1 MFTKMT
7 KIRFLGGT
15 REVGASGIEVC
26 NGSKSIV
33 LDYGVRP
40 RNEKLL
46 PLEPGEN
53 LVGAVI
59 THAHIDHSGAV
70 PHLIK
75 KNQNLTILATPP
87 TFELTHILL
96 LDMLNIG
103 RGKYPFGF
111 RDAKKVRRIG
121 EYMNYGNIYDFGDMS
136 VELLNAGH
144 IPGSSSVL
152 VNVNGTKLW
161 YSGDLNTIPTNLT
174 TPADSIPE
182 TDYIIIESTYA
193 LKEHPPRE
201 EVEKDFI
208 ETVTACVERGG
219 IALVPAFSVGRAQE
233 VLSIL
238 YKYNFEYPI
247 VLDGMARTVS
257 ELILAFP
264 NYVRDYKTLRKA
276 LGKAKWVRNEKE
288 RKHLLLDP
296 KVVVSPAGMLQG
308 GSAQYYM
315 KHVYNDEL
323 SGIYLVGYQ
332 VPGTSGHKL
341 LNEKV
346 VRIGSKMKKVTA
358 EVKSFELSSHLDGP
372 ALLSLLKS
380 VSNSPKVFV
389 VHGEPESAV
398 GFANLLKEDF
408 GFDAVAPN
416 EGDVYPL
423 SSHI

>member
-1 MFTKMT
+1 MS
-7 KIRFLGGT
+7 KIRFLGGA
-15 REVGASGIEVC
+15 REVGASGIEIY
-26 NGSKSIV
+26 NSNKSLV

-40 RNEKLL
+40 RNEKPL
-46 PLEPGEN
+46 PLEPSEN

-59 THAHIDHSGAV
+59 THAHIDHSGAI
-70 PHLIK
+70 PSLIK
-75 KNQNLTILATPP
+75 KNHNVTVIATPP

-103 RGKYPFGF
+103 RGRYPFGF
-111 RDAKKVRRIG
+111 KDAKKVKRVG
-121 EYMNYGNIYDFGDMS
+121 EYMNYGNIFDFGEIS
-136 VELLNAGH
+136 IKLLNAGH

-152 VNVNGTKLW
+152 VNANGIKIW

-174 TPADSIPE
+174 TPADKIPE
-182 TDYIIIESTYA
+182 TDYVVIESTYA

-201 EVEKDFI
+201 EVEKDFV
-208 ETVTACVERGG
+208 ETVTNCVERGG

-233 VLSIL
+233 VISIL
-238 YKYNFEYPI
+238 YKYSFEYPVI
-247 VLDGMARTVS
+247 LDGMARTVS

-264 NYVRDYKTLRKA
+264 NYVRDYQTLRKA
-276 LGKAKWVRNEKE
+276 LGKARWVKNEKE
-288 RKHLLLDP
+288 RKQLLLDP

-332 VPGTSGHKL
+332 VPGTSGYKL

-346 VRIGSKMKKVTA
+346 VRIGSKMKKVSA

-372 ALLSLLKS
+372 ALLSLLKAAPT
-380 VSNSPKVFV
+380 NPKIFV
-389 VHGEPESAV
+389 VHGEPESAI
-398 GFANLLKEDF
+398 GFANVLKENL
-408 GFDAVAPN
+408 GFDAVAPS
-416 EGDVYPL
+416 EGDVFPL
-423 SSHI
+423 SLNL